1 MITNKTSQ
9 TEEIDEQ
16 ELIDCIEKTNMTDF
30 RLSGLERKIKEFEQ
44 TVKGFS
50 SSLND
55 VAITF
60 KQTDSITNIELT
72 KVKNTVRSI
81 EESVQKLDSDYC
93 NLKYL
98 MLFAGIMCI
107 VFITTT
113 TLLLI
118 YITTHKI

>member
-55 VAITF
+55 AATTF
-60 KQTDSITNIELT
+60 KQTDSLTHIELNKT
-72 KVKNTVRSI
+72 KNVIRSV

-107 VFITTT
+107 IFITTT
-113 TLLLI
+113 ALLLI
-118 YITTHKI
+118 YITTHRI

>member
-30 RLSGLERKIKEFEQ
+30 RLSGLERKINEFEQ

-55 VAITF
+55 AATTF

-72 KVKNTVRSI
+72 KVKNTIRSV

-107 VFITTT
+107 IFITTT
-113 TLLLI
+113 ALLLI
-118 YITTHKI
+118 YIITHRV

>member
-55 VAITF
+55 AVITF
-60 KQTDSITNIELT
+60 KQTDSLTHIELNKT
-72 KVKNTVRSI
+72 KNVIRSV

-107 VFITTT
+107 IFITTT
-113 TLLLI
+113 ALLLI
-118 YITTHKI
+118 YITTHRI